1 MITSSSV
8 GIIADDLT
16 GANDTALQFYLA
28 GAQTKIILCPDENI
42 LPDEYIQAWAIPTET
57 RNISSGEAYEKV
69 KDITLYMKNHL
80 GVDSFY
86 KKIDSTLR
94 GNIAIETLCMLQ
106 VLQMDAAI
114 IIPAFPNEG
123 RVTIGGYHLLKGVP
137 IEKTEMA
144 SDPHSPIYES
154 HIPTILEKQV
164 GEENKGIIGSVEL
177 KTVLK
182 GAGPILNNINELV
195 KNGKKLIVV
204 DAVSTTDIEQVILAM
219 NKCGY
224 KILPCGSAGA
234 AMALGKLLFDDNKTD
249 TDINKIN
256 KLPKLVIAGSAT
268 QLCANQVTKLID
280 SDEVEN
286 TYSVSLTVED
296 FINGIS
302 EENYSRI
309 KSNLTPNNIVVVHA
323 SEINKNDNLITLLLE
338 NEITKKQFATKI
350 VEILAELTGNLIKE
364 KEFTLII
371 VGGETSFCC
380 CKKLECESLKIID
393 AAAPAIP
400 LCIDNKGRMIVT
412 KSGNLGTINTLVEIL
427 KYIERHE

>member
-1 MITSSSV
+1 MITASSIAIV
-8 GIIADDLT
+8 ADDLT

-28 GAQTKIILCPDENI
+28 GAETKIILYPDENI
-42 LPDEYIQAWAIPTET
+42 VPDESIKAWAIPTET
-57 RNISSGEAYEKV
+57 RNISPQDAYEKV

-86 KKIDSTLR
+86 KKIDSTIR
-94 GNIAIETLCMLQ
+94 GNIAVETLGMLQ
-106 VLQMDAAI
+106 VLDMDAAI

-164 GEENKGIIGSVEL
+164 GEEYKDIIGSIEL

-182 GAGPILNNINELV
+182 GAGPILNALNALV
-195 KNGKKLIVV
+195 KDGKKLIVV
-204 DAVSTTDIEQVILAM
+204 DAVSSTDIEQVILAM
-219 NKCGY
+219 NKCNY
-224 KILPCGSAGA
+224 NILPCGSAGA
-234 AMALGKLLFDDNKTD
+234 AQALSKLMFEDNKSKENVNH
-249 TDINKIN
+249 INL
-256 KLPKLVIAGSAT
+256 LPKLVIAGSAT
-268 QLCANQVTKLID
+268 QLCANQIAKLID
-280 SDEVEN
+280 SDEIEN
-286 TYSVSLTVED
+286 TYPVSLTVED

-302 EENYSRI
+302 DETYERI
-309 KSNLTPNNIVVVHA
+309 KNHLVPETVVVVHA
-323 SEINKNDNLITLLLE
+323 SEINKTENLITLLLE
-338 NEITKKQFATKI
+338 HEITKRQFAAKI
-350 VEILAELTGNLIKE
+350 VEILANLTGRLIKE
-364 KEFTLII
+364 KEFLLTI

-380 CKKLECESLKIID
+380 CRELECQSLKIID

-400 LCIDNKGRMIVT
+400 LCIDDKGRMIIT